1 MIDPHSPSCD
11 FSIIIPALSSL
22 PIEFLAPFPRP
33 RFSGFRTRILS
44 RINQLPRTRS
54 YRFEANDGEEVRRG
68 KIQILYPCDPR
79 IITRANESLLDA
91 RRVFLNEIAILIES
105 YLRNLRQCDHRIDF
119 LKILKIL
126 VQSRDRY
133 DSHTKIFLS
142 RLCRYEWGSLAGLVA
157 RVSINVALRMLNSAT
172 SITSPLAY
180 Q

>member
-1 MIDPHSPSCD
+1 M
-11 FSIIIPALSSL
+11 
-22 PIEFLAPFPRP
+22 
-33 RFSGFRTRILS
+33 
-44 RINQLPRTRS
+44 Q
-54 YRFEANDGEEVRRG
+54 EECLR
-68 KIQILYPCDPR
+68 
-79 IITRANESLLDA
+79 
-91 RRVFLNEIAILIES
+91 FLNEIAILIGC

-126 VQSRDRY
+126 VQPRDRH